1 MIGFIQLFVDV
12 ESGVRA
18 LGAQKTA
25 RAAPKKHGHETGDS
39 HGIYNLTTQNA
50 PFIATAQAFNL
61 PVTAQRATGNRMKLQ
76 PDRLDVQ
83 SILGYGPGWVGLGS
97 KGVAEKIEQSI
108 VIGSRGEKFNWDC
121 PNFEALTPEHFS
133 RIAEYRPELVIFGSG
148 TRLRFA
154 HPSLLRTLIDQRIG
168 VETMDTLAA
177 CRTYNILAG
186 EGRQVI
192 AALLIE
198 TVPPQQSKG

>member
-1 MIGFIQLFVDV
+1 
-12 ESGVRA
+12 
-18 LGAQKTA
+18 
-25 RAAPKKHGHETGDS
+25 
-39 HGIYNLTTQNA
+39 
-50 PFIATAQAFNL
+50 
-61 PVTAQRATGNRMKLQ
+61 MKLQ

-97 KGVAEKIEQSI
+97 MGVAEKIERSI
-108 VIGSRGEKFNWDC
+108 VIGSRGEKFDWDC
-121 PNFEALTPEHFS
+121 ESFDQLTPEHFS
-133 RIAEYRPELVIFGSG
+133 RIAACRPELVIFGSG

-154 HPSLLRTLIDQRIG
+154 RPEMLRALIDQRIG

-186 EGRQVI
+186 EGRQVM

-198 TVPPQQSKG
+198 TRTAPASAADESPLSGKI

>member
-1 MIGFIQLFVDV
+1 
-12 ESGVRA
+12 
-18 LGAQKTA
+18 
-25 RAAPKKHGHETGDS
+25 
-39 HGIYNLTTQNA
+39 
-50 PFIATAQAFNL
+50 
-61 PVTAQRATGNRMKLQ
+61 MKLQ

-97 KGVAEKIEQSI
+97 QGVAEKIERSI
-108 VIGSRGEKFNWDC
+108 VIGSRGEKFDWNCTRFDQLT
-121 PNFEALTPEHFS
+121 EAHFA
-133 RIAEYRPELVIFGSG
+133 RLAETQPELVIFGSG

-154 HPSLLRTLIDQRIG
+154 PPAFMRALMQKRIG

-186 EGRQVI
+186 EGRQVL

-198 TVPPQQSKG
+198 EGDGGPVLSG